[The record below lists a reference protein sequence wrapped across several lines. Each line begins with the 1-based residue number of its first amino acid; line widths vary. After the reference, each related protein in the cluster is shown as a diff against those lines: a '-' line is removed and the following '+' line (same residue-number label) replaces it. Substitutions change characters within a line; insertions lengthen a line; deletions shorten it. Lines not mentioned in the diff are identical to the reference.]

1 MALDLVFRLHQDPAA
16 ERTRNGR
23 SRAPRGQ
30 YNVINRHRAGL
41 ARVSSAKL
49 PVQIEA
55 NIANQAIPNFP
66 DVGFDDRVLSVI
78 VRSGQWQFCSAL
90 AHS

>member
-1 MALDLVFRLHQDPAA
+1 MVLEWRASPDRASGVGTPP
-16 ERTRNGR
+16 GR
-23 SRAPRGQ
+23 PGGQ
-30 YNVINRHRAGL
+30 YNVINRHRPGL
-41 ARVSSAKL
+41 ARVSAAKL